1 MSIPKV
7 LFIVDKWC
15 EGIKRYGVSEWDTNL
30 WKSLQTTG
38 LADVST
44 FHYDC
49 VSNEGRKSVDS
60 ILLARCIADTP
71 DFICLSIYAYPG
83 STNKVPTYE
92 VLQTLS
98 NKMHIP
104 IMIIWSDIQNKNLVR
119 LANSLL
125 SCIKLNVYSAL
136 KKPADVNTDSAIFKH
151 MWVPK
156 DESVFYNYC
165 FNRDIPIT
173 YVGSPKPDRLKVVKY
188 IKNLGI
194 SIVSTGG
201 EREKHLNTGEYVA
214 LLNRAK
220 INLSFSLSRIFNI
233 NINIVTARV
242 FETMHCGAMLLEQ
255 ESKEIEHFY
264 TPFVDY
270 VPYTDK
276 NLGELVRYYLTHERE
291 RAEIAY
297 NGMIKTVN
305 LYSATKYWRNILEDL
320 L

>member
-7 LFIVDKWC
+7 LFIGDKWC
-15 EGIKRYGVSEWDTNL
+15 AGIERYGVSEWETNL

-49 VSNEGRKSVDS
+49 VSNEGLKSVDS
-60 ILLARCIADTP
+60 ILLAKCVADTP
-71 DFICLSIYAYPG
+71 DLICLVIYEDPG

-98 NKMHIP
+98 NKMKIP
-104 IMIIWSDIQNKNLVR
+104 IIAIWGDLQNKNLVR
-119 LANSLL
+119 LANSLF
-125 SCIKLNVYSAL
+125 SYIKLNVYTAL
-136 KKPADVNTDSAIFKH
+136 KKPAGVNTDSAIFKY

-173 YVGSPKPDRLKVVKY
+173 YVGSPKLDRLKVVEY

-201 EREKHLNTGEYVA
+201 EREKHLNTGEYA
-214 LLNRAK
+214 TLLNRTK
-220 INLSFSLSRIFNI
+220 INLSFSLSGIF
-233 NINIVTARV
+233 NIVTARV

-264 TPFVDY
+264 IPFVDY

-276 NLGELVRYYLTHERE
+276 NLGELIRYYLIHENE
-291 RAEIAY
+291 RAKIAY
-297 NGMIKTVN
+297 SGMLKTVN
-305 LYSATKYWRNILEDL
+305 LYSSTKFWRNILEDL